1 MGVVLNK
8 WMAHYSVFCDKL
20 GESFDSGSI
29 DTSLKPILL
38 SSCCVADRAMM
49 DIDDYFNKNDCSRE
63 SLVYLIRNIDF
74 VVGCIIALNENLGFT
89 KVDPN
94 ISKLKQSFDLN
105 DHKII
110 EDFRTLR
117 SMVVAH
123 PVDTHFKN
131 DKGERSIVYLEDI
144 YPMRNADFFRLFPS
158 YDNVSNNDYLLQKGD
173 PNSKECRSFYEP
185 LLIDRDI
192 KPVIEALYRGLDRL
206 TSRLDDLSMDILF

>member
-1 MGVVLNK
+1 MGATLNK
-8 WMAHYSVFCDKL
+8 WLAHYSVFCDKL
-20 GESFDSGSI
+20 GELLDDGYV
-29 DTSLKPILL
+29 DASLKPVLL
-38 SSCCVADRAMM
+38 SSCCVADRAMI
-49 DIDDYFNKNDCSRE
+49 DIDDYFNRNACSRE

-74 VVGCIIALNENLGFT
+74 VVGCIIALNENLGFA
-89 KVDPN
+89 KADPN

-131 DKGERSIVYLEDI
+131 DKGERSIIYLEDI
-144 YPMRNADFFRLFPS
+144 YPMRDADFFRLFPS
-158 YDNVSNNDYLLQKGD
+158 YDNVSDNDYLLQKGN
-173 PNSKECRSFYEP
+173 PNSEECRSFYEP

>member
-1 MGVVLNK
+1 M
-8 WMAHYSVFCDKL
+8 
-20 GESFDSGSI
+20 I
-29 DTSLKPILL
+29 
-38 SSCCVADRAMM
+38 
-49 DIDDYFNKNDCSRE
+49 DIDDYFNRNACSRE

-74 VVGCIIALNENLGFT
+74 VVGCIIALNENLGFA
-89 KVDPN
+89 KADPN

-131 DKGERSIVYLEDI
+131 DNGERSIIYLEDI

-158 YDNVSNNDYLLQKGD
+158 YDNVSDNDYLLQKGN
-173 PNSKECRSFYEP
+173 PNSEECRSFYEP